1 MENSIYYNTKSINF
15 IKILNR
21 ILVAFLLIVL
31 VLVFALNINDTVN
44 FSGGE
49 IYSDTP
55 QIKLNAPNE
64 VRVASVLVK
73 EGQSV
78 EKGDTLFVL
87 DNKRTKSDYDILQT
101 DVAAMQNKI
110 VIIKSLIANTIDRK
124 KALQQLLSIQ
134 SNIYSTDKDKAAQEI
149 AALNDKINLSSQQTS
164 ILTDKFKTDSL
175 LYAKG
180 AISKYELGES
190 KTRNLTDKKIELDV
204 RTVHNVKNYDYKN
217 LLNNYKRTQNDLRRS
232 IIDVDNEIVNYKREM
247 LELETAIKDNKYNI
261 TYISDELGKLVVTSP
276 VKGTVSN
283 LFNTRQNLELVNKG
297 DLLGIIAPESEKFYA
312 KVVLDEKDISYVKKG
327 QDINLKL
334 DAYNYYRFGAV
345 KGKITYVSPSD
356 VNQTFYCLATIH
368 KYNSNINLKAGYKL
382 KGEVIIEKM
391 QMYQYIMKKLFNKGS
406 FIPER

>member
-31 VLVFALNINDTVN
+31 VLIFALNINDTVR

-391 QMYQYIMKKLFNKGS
+391 QMYQYIMKKLFNKMDS
-406 FIPER
+406 SVN